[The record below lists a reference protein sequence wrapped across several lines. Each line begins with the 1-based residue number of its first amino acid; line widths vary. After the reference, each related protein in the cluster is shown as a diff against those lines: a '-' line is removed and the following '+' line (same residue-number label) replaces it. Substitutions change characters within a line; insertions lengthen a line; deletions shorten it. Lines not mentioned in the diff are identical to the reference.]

1 LPRTREVGIIRGLA
15 LWSRTGVLSHFKEA
29 VTMVHC
35 VRWIFPVL
43 LAGCF
48 AAVTSAGGSE
58 KAARFFPVKD
68 EGEFF
73 KDLSKPNQIIRE
85 VQERHHKEVLV
96 HTHRAVKT
104 EDRDKVEKMTPDER
118 AKYFL
123 DWAKNEAKE
132 QRLNGVGILICKRPQ
147 GKFNVAI
154 VVNDKTA
161 ASFTQADERKLRDLL
176 EKNFAA

>member
-1 LPRTREVGIIRGLA
+1 MASQSNPLSLKAKKERGRLRAPRLQSHRMNRTRRGFRLVPLSA
-15 LWSRTGVLSHFKEA
+15 DGGSGNNKRVSPLVPTGVLSHFKEA

-58 KAARFFPVKD
+58 KPARFFPVKD

-85 VQERHHKEVLV
+85 IQERHHKEVLV

-104 EDRDKVEKMTPDER
+104 EDRDKVEKMTLDER
-118 AKYFL
+118 
-123 DWAKNEAKE
+123 
-132 QRLNGVGILICKRPQ
+132 
-147 GKFNVAI
+147 GK
-154 VVNDKTA
+154 
-161 ASFTQADERKLRDLL
+161 
-176 EKNFAA
+176 